1 MKKLGILILIIN
13 SLCTMAQEKPVS
25 KLPFSKTASAN
36 GLLFISGQIGVDSS
50 TGKLVTTSFEAEAK
64 QVMFNLGSALKD
76 NGLNF
81 NDLINVTIYLK
92 SMSNYQVTNQVYTS
106 YFNDKFPARVCIAV
120 ADLPSNANI
129 EISGTAKISSNSSM
143 SNKEVIQQF
152 LKDVRSGKN
161 PDNASL
167 YMADTVSAH
176 QMNAENE
183 ETVKRTPENYAEHVK
198 EFLKMYGNFSFDVTE
213 LIAEN
218 DKVYVR
224 WKQIGKHLTE
234 IDGHPATGKPLTEIA
249 SAVYRLENGKIAEYW
264 IQIDRFGF
272 EKQLESK

>member
-36 GLLFISGQIGVDSS
+36 GLLVISGQIGVDSS

-120 ADLPSNANI
+120 ADLPSHANI
-129 EISGTAKISSNSSM
+129 EISGTAKISSNSSV

-167 YMADTVSAH
+167 YMADPVSAH